1 MAPCC
6 ARAPGVEAGVLF
18 PKKDGR
24 RSTQGFG
31 KQCIGAA
38 FEPLSAKA
46 AESARNCRNWRFG
59 YAKHFVRMVSFSCK
73 SSDLAFKSAE
83 AGLAYMNENFE
94 FVRDGKTMTLAEG
107 MKCTAKGYFSASI
120 EGTAKPSFI
129 MPYKGK
135 DLNGREIASQI
146 DRWVADGIIEEDAGN
161 SVKSF
166 LQTSPEERQELFK
179 NYYFCMLGAGSAM
192 GPFELL
198 MKLGATVVAVD
209 LDRPHIWERLITTAK
224 KGAGTLI
231 FPTRKSQDDIMTEAE
246 LYSLSGTNLLTKT
259 PEIANWLVD
268 VFTDRNMLI
277 GAYAYLNGEL
287 FVRVSVAMDAII
299 QNVIE
304 RRNKLPAIAYLCT
317 PTNLHCV
324 RKEAYLDAVMKYENR
339 ALWKSVF
346 SLLGKNFLN
355 RGPCDPVET
364 VDGHNM
370 TFENHVSAV
379 QGPNYLLAKRIQ
391 IWRSI
396 LARRDGCIV
405 SSNVAPST
413 ATISVTQ
420 NKSIALAYKGMH
432 NFGIEIFQQSTTNA
446 LMTALLLN
454 DLMDE
459 KSPANPAAKLAH
471 PLELQARN
479 ACHGGAQRCGESLG
493 TIGEAAAAQYILK
506 HPAALCCYAISVI
519 AVLLFFNIFN

>member
-1 MAPCC
+1 MPP
-6 ARAPGVEAGVLF
+6 REEAGVLF

-24 RSTQGFG
+24 RGTQGFG

-38 FEPLSAKA
+38 LDPLSPEA
-46 AESARNCRNWRFG
+46 AESARNTRNWRWG
-59 YAKHFVRMVSFSCK
+59 YVKHFVNMVSLSCK
-73 SSDLAFKSAE
+73 SSDAAYKSAE
-83 AGLAYMNENFE
+83 AGLAYVRQNFE
-94 FVRDGKTMTLAEG
+94 FVRDGETMSLSEG
-107 MKCTAKGYFSASI
+107 MKCTDKGYFSAKV
-120 EGTAKPSFI
+120 EGTAKPSFV
-129 MPYKGK
+129 MPYKGQQLK
-135 DLNGREIASQI
+135 GRQISSQI
-146 DRWVADGIIEEDAGN
+146 DRWVANGVIEEDAGRA
-161 SVKSF
+161 VKTF
-166 LQTSPEERQELFK
+166 LQASAEVRKELFK
-179 NYYFCMLGAGSAM
+179 EYYFCMLGAGSAM

-209 LDRPHIWERLITTAK
+209 LDRPHIWKRLVSTAK

-231 FPTRKSQDDIMTEAE
+231 FPTSKPQSEITTDAE
-246 LYSLSGTNLLTKT
+246 LYSLSGTNLITHL

-268 VFTDRNMLI
+268 GFTDRNLLI
-277 GAYAYLNGEL
+277 GAYAYLNGAL

-304 RRNKLPAIAYLCT
+304 RRKNPPAIAYLCT

-324 RKEAYLDAVMKYENR
+324 TKEAYCDAVIKYENQ
-339 ALWKSVF
+339 ALWKSIF
-346 SLLGKNFLN
+346 SLLGKNFLK
-355 RGPCDPVET
+355 RGPCDAVKSDEG
-364 VDGHNM
+364 VNM

-396 LARRDGCIV
+396 LARREGCVV

-432 NFGIEIFQQSTTNA
+432 NFGIEVFQQETTNS
-446 LMTALLLN
+446 LMTAVLLN
-454 DLMDE
+454 DLMD
-459 KSPANPAAKLAH
+459 KTSPANPNVKLGH

-479 ACHGGAQRCGESLG
+479 ACHGGAQRCGEGLG
-493 TIGEAAAAQYILK
+493 TIGEAAAALYIIK
-506 HPAALCCYAISVI
+506 HPIALACYVAI
-519 AVLLFFNIFN
+519 ALFLFFKIF

>member
-1 MAPCC
+1 MPP
-6 ARAPGVEAGVLF
+6 RVEAGVLF

-31 KQCIGAA
+31 RECIGAA
-38 FEPLSAKA
+38 LEPLSAEA
-46 AESARNCRNWRFG
+46 AESARNARNWRWG
-59 YAKHFVRMVSFSCK
+59 YVKHFVKMVSLSCK
-73 SSDLAFKSAE
+73 SSDAAYQSAE
-83 AGLAYMNENFE
+83 AGLAYVNKNFE
-94 FVRDGKTMTLAEG
+94 FVRAGKTMTLSEG
-107 MKCTAKGYFSASI
+107 MRCTDKGYFSAI
-120 EGTAKPSFI
+120 IKGTAKASFA
-129 MPYKGK
+129 MPYKGQQ
-135 DLNGREIASQI
+135 LNEKEIASQI
-146 DRWVADGIIEEDAGN
+146 DRWVADGVIEQDAGDA
-161 SVKSF
+161 VKSF
-166 LQTSPEERQELFK
+166 LHTPAKLRQELFK
-179 NYYFCMLGAGSAM
+179 EYYFCMLGAGSAM

-209 LDRPHIWERLITTAK
+209 LDRPNIWKRLVTTAK
-224 KGAGTLI
+224 RGAGTLI
-231 FPTRKSQDDIMTEAE
+231 FPTRKPQSDITTDGE
-246 LYSLSGTNLLTKT
+246 LYALSGTNLITHT

-268 VFTDRNMLI
+268 GFADRNLLI

-299 QNVIE
+299 QNVID
-304 RRNKLPAIAYLCT
+304 RRKNLPAIAYLCT

-324 RKEAYLDAVMKYENR
+324 RKEAYCDAAIKYENR

-346 SLLGKNFLN
+346 SLLGKNFLK
-355 RGPCDPVET
+355 RALCDAVQT
-364 VDGHNM
+364 DDGHNM

-396 LARRDGCIV
+396 LAKREGCIV

-432 NFGIEIFQQSTTNA
+432 NFGIEVFQQSTTNA
-446 LMTALLLN
+446 LMAALLLH
-454 DLMDE
+454 DLLD
-459 KSPANPAAKLAH
+459 KASPANPAVKLVH

-479 ACHGGAQRCGESLG
+479 ACHGGAQRCGEGLG
-493 TIGEAAAAQYILK
+493 TIGEAAAALYILK
-506 HPAALCCYAISVI
+506 HPIAFACYIMVAIVL
-519 AVLLFFNIFN
+519 LLFFNIF